1 MILIYILHA
10 INNTLNNT
18 KGGSK
23 IMRFKTKL
31 WRRGKMSFATTIPHI
46 VLLNLD
52 PESKK
57 YRVVWEYDEKIGKW
71 TVSMEKSEEIFGIKG
86 EK

>member
-1 MILIYILHA
+1 
-10 INNTLNNT
+10 
-18 KGGSK
+18 
-23 IMRFKTKL
+23 MRFKTKL
-31 WRRGKMSFATTIPHI
+31 WKRGKMSFATTIPHI

-52 PESKK
+52 PGSNK

-71 TVSMEKSEEIFGIKG
+71 TVSMEESEEIFGIKG

>member
-1 MILIYILHA
+1 
-10 INNTLNNT
+10 
-18 KGGSK
+18 
-23 IMRFKTKL
+23 MRFKTKL